1 MLDNINENKLLF
13 LDIETAGTFATLE
26 EMEQNNE
33 ILFQLWDNTGDSYF
47 RRHYVEDARLSS
59 SELFKKYSALLPEFG
74 RVVCISVGFLLKG
87 GEKKLQSFSKG
98 SEKDILTE
106 MADLLTRVNKLD
118 FTLCGH
124 NLKTFDLPYL
134 GKRMLINGVKPPNIL
149 PSHDTKPWEIKAL
162 DTKEMWNFGSF
173 KGLSSLHLVCTLLG
187 VDSPKL
193 GEIKGSNIHKSFYID
208 NNINEITEYCER
220 DVECLI
226 DIVSKVKSL

>member
-13 LDIETAGTFATLE
+13 LDIETAGTYVTLE

-33 ILFQLWDNTGDSYF
+33 TLFQLWDNTGDSYF

-74 RVVCISVGFLLKG
+74 RVVCISVGFLLKD
-87 GEKKLQSFSKG
+87 GEKKVQSFSKG

-106 MADLLTRVNKLD
+106 MADLLVRVNKLG

-124 NLKTFDLPYL
+124 NIKNFDLPYL
-134 GKRMLINGVKPPNIL
+134 GKRMLINEIKPPSLL

-187 VDSPKL
+187 IESPKL
-193 GEIKGSNIHKSFYID
+193 GEVKGSNIHKSFYID

-226 DIVSKVKSL
+226 DIVSKVKNL

>member
-13 LDIETAGTFATLE
+13 LDIETAGTYATLE
-26 EMEQNNE
+26 DMEQNNE
-33 ILFQLWDNTGDSYF
+33 TLFQLWDNTGDSYF

-74 RVVCISVGFLLKG
+74 RVVCISVGFLLKD

-98 SEKDILTE
+98 SEKDILIE
-106 MADLLTRVNKLD
+106 MEKLLVRVNNLD

-124 NLKTFDLPYL
+124 NIKSFDLPYL
-134 GKRMLINGVKPPNIL
+134 GKRMLINGINPPSLL

-193 GEIKGSNIHKSFYID
+193 GEVKGSNIHKSFYID

-220 DVECLI
+220 DVDSLI
-226 DIVSKVKSL
+226 EIVSKVKNL